1 MRKDSVGSKTAHWR
15 QKLSVEVI
23 GDWYCLQSSQHN

>member
-1 MRKDSVGSKTAHWR
+1 MRKDSLGTRAQWR